1 LDSKVLVITRAA
13 VLLQR
18 RQEEERCMFVV
29 GGESLIDLVP
39 VSSAPNAERLALPG
53 GSPYNCAIAL
63 SKLGNETGF
72 LCPISTDKYG
82 DVLLGPLADAG
93 VRVLLTERVEAPTT
107 KAIVSFNEK
116 MQASYVFERGADHA
130 FSEAGLL
137 AALPS
142 AVTLYQIGGFSP
154 ILAEDAAIWM
164 KVVEAAR
171 ERGAVISFDINV
183 RDKLVDDE
191 AGYRHRLDGFL
202 DAAHLIKL
210 SEEDHAWLSPGSS
223 IEDFA
228 AALLDRPHCEL
239 VVVTLGEHGSRAFS
253 RSAQAAA
260 GIYAPPVFGDTVG
273 AGDSLM
279 AGILTR
285 LHEIGALRA
294 GGMAGLD
301 ANALAETLKFGA
313 VVAGLNCAHKG
324 CNPPSRAEVEA
335 ILVAH

>member
-1 LDSKVLVITRAA
+1 
-13 VLLQR
+13 
-18 RQEEERCMFVV
+18 MFVV

-39 VSSAPNAERLALPG
+39 VSSAPDAERVALPG

-72 LCPISTDKYG
+72 LCPISTDAHG
-82 DVLLGPLADAG
+82 DLLLGPLAAAG
-93 VRVLLTERVEAPTT
+93 VKVLLSERVAAPTT
-107 KAIVSFNEK
+107 KAIVSFNDK

-137 AALPS
+137 AALPE
-142 AVTLYQIGGFSP
+142 AVTLYQIGGFAP

-164 KVVEAAR
+164 PVVNAAR
-171 ERGAVISFDINV
+171 ARGAVISFDINV

-191 AGYRHRLDGFL
+191 TGYRRRLDGFL

-210 SEEDHAWLSPGSS
+210 SEEDHAWLAPGTS

-228 AALLDRPHCEL
+228 AALLKRPHCEL

-253 RSAQAAA
+253 RSAEASA
-260 GIYAPPVFGDTVG
+260 GIFAPPVFGDTVG

-279 AGILTR
+279 AGILTK
-285 LHEIGALRA
+285 LQEIGALKA
-294 GGMAGLD
+294 GAMAGLD
-301 ANALAETLKFGA
+301 RAALEDILKFGA

-324 CNPPSRAEVEA
+324 CKPPSRADVEA
-335 ILVAH
+335 VLAG